1 MKDLMI
7 DIETM
12 GVTSNA
18 VMIQLAAVYF
28 NPHTKE
34 TGDKF
39 SICIDENSCLEKGFL
54 TDQSTKNWWAKQNQN
69 VLKSI
74 QNNAIN
80 IQDAID
86 SFCDFLPKNT
96 YDLRVWSHATFDFVI
111 VQNYLQKLTKK
122 KFNHKNAMDIRT
134 LIYLS
139 EIDLDNYDWSQ
150 KTHDALDDCL
160 FQINYCSDAIR
171 KIKDIYM
178 CRFCDYAE
186 EYHGNN

>member
-12 GVTSNA
+12 GITSDA

-28 NPHTKE
+28 DPFTKE
-34 TGDKF
+34 IGKKF
-39 SICIDENSCLEKGFL
+39 NIYISEDSCLSSGFI
-54 TDQSTKNWWAKQNQN
+54 TDQSTKDWWSKQNQN
-69 VLKSI
+69 VL
-74 QNNAIN
+74 QN
-80 IQDAID
+80 IQSQSID
-86 SFCDFLPKNT
+86 VKNAMEGFVNFLPKNT

-122 KFNHKNAMDIRT
+122 RFNHKTAMDIRT

-139 EIDLDNYDWSQ
+139 GIDLDSYDWSQ

-160 FQINYCSDAIR
+160 FQINYCSDAIQ
-171 KIKDIYM
+171 KIK
-178 CRFCDYAE
+178 AE
-186 EYHGNN
+186 